1 MATFSQKGLD
11 ALAST
16 STPAASSLLA
26 EPIIGHFPTDMDV
39 DADDS
44 LALLDQQDTPSEK
57 VDADFFN
64 GARPPAPLPPR
75 RRRCRHTDPGA
86 QPKSSRTHPP
96 PPSPA
101 PQTLTTT
108 LTTKTWSE
116 LRRQR
121 LLPGTKVPG
130 VRTRELFRSSGDG
143 TRCSTPR
150 EVPAP

>member
-44 LALLDQQDTPSEK
+44 LALLDAQQDTPSEK

-64 GARPPAPLPPR
+64 GSRPARSVCTPPQLQA
-75 RRRCRHTDPGA
+75 G
-86 QPKSSRTHPP
+86 
-96 PPSPA
+96 
-101 PQTLTTT
+101 LTRV
-108 LTTKTWSE
+108 SI
-116 LRRQR
+116 RDRFRGR
-121 LLPGTKVPG
+121 L
-130 VRTRELFRSSGDG
+130 
-143 TRCSTPR
+143 
-150 EVPAP
+150 